1 MAKIKL
7 TDFKKFI
14 GQMTEEEMRNELT
27 ILFSKLPQ
35 VHDYYAQ
42 ELMPPEV
49 RKSVLDEYKKKVYNQ
64 FWTRTGNPRNTSNAE
79 VRKIITAF
87 EKVSVMPKEV
97 VELLLYRVDV
107 TLDQANQFGGLA
119 EADYNA
125 AINAYEKAL
134 KIITKEKLKIYFK
147 EECIE
152 LSRDRGNMDY
162 WVIEQMEG
170 LNETYLDIE
179 SE

>member
-14 GQMTEEEMRNELT
+14 GQMTEEEMRHELT
-27 ILFSKLPQ
+27 ILFTKLPQ

-42 ELMPPEV
+42 ELLSPQD
-49 RKSVLDEYKKKVYNQ
+49 RKKILDEYKKKVYNQ

-79 VRKIITAF
+79 VRKIITEF
-87 EKVSVMPKEV
+87 EKVSVIPKEV

-107 TLDQANQFGGLA
+107 MLDQSNQFGGLL
-119 EADYNA
+119 ESDYNA
-125 AINAYEKAL
+125 GLNAYEKAL
-134 KIITKEKLKIYFK
+134 KIITKEKLESYCK
-147 EECIE
+147 EECLS

-162 WVIEQMEG
+162 WVIEQMQD
-170 LNETYLDIE
+170 LNETYLDSE

>member
-14 GQMTEEEMRNELT
+14 GQMTEAEMRNELT

-119 EADYNA
+119 DADYNA
-125 AINAYEKAL
+125 GLNAYEKAL
-134 KIITKEKLKIYFK
+134 KIITKEKLESYFK

-152 LSRDRGNMDY
+152 LSRNRGNMDY
-162 WVIEQMEG
+162 WVIEQMEY
-170 LNETYLDIE
+170 LNKQYLNIE
-179 SE
+179 